1 MMSTASRHWAVVPAA
16 GVGQRMAADRPKQY
30 LPLCGRTVIEH
41 SLERLLSHPAIEG
54 IVVAV
59 GVDDPYWADVRVES
73 TKPVIRARGGRE
85 RCESVLNAL
94 RLLTDRIGPE
104 DWAVVHD
111 AARPCLAAE
120 DLDRLLTALADDPL
134 GGILATPV
142 RDTMKREDGGG
153 RVARTEE
160 RAGLWHALTPQMFR
174 LGALVAAL
182 EQAEAD
188 GYVVTDEASAIEHV
202 GGQPR
207 LIEGR
212 ADNLKITRPED
223 LALAEFYLSR
233 ARAVHADP

>member
-1 MMSTASRHWAVVPAA
+1 
-16 GVGQRMAADRPKQY
+16 MAADRPKQY
-30 LPLCGRTVIEH
+30 LPLHGRTVIEH

-54 IVVAV
+54 VVVAV

-73 TKPVIRARGGRE
+73 PKPVIRARGGRE
-85 RCESVLNAL
+85 RCDSVLNAL
-94 RLLTDRIGPE
+94 RLLADRIGPGN
-104 DWAVVHD
+104 WAVVHD

-120 DLDRLLTALADDPL
+120 DLDRLITALADDPL

-142 RDTMKREDGGG
+142 RDTMKREDGEG
-153 RVARTEE
+153 RITRTEE

-174 LGALVAAL
+174 LGALTAAL

-233 ARAVHADP
+233 G